1 MTSQNIYQFFRF
13 SVGGLINICSKI
25 LLVSFFGLLLVPPF
39 INYLLTHTV
48 ILFFSYFY
56 HSKIT
61 FQSSISYNHFI
72 KFTQCVMGI
81 KVLDYMLFTASVY
94 VFQQQNAHAVIIA
107 SVAVFFLR
115 YLILDKFA
123 FKKEDNNGRDQYNWC
138 DNLRQ

>member
-1 MTSQNIYQFFRF
+1 MTSPNIYQFFRF

-25 LLVSFFGLLLVPPF
+25 LLVSLFGLFVPPF
-39 INYLLTHTV
+39 INYLLTQIV

-61 FQSSISYNHFI
+61 FRSPISRSHFI
-72 KFTQCVMGI
+72 KFTQCVMGLKI
-81 KVLDYMLFTASVY
+81 LDYMLFTASVY
-94 VFQQQNAHAVIIA
+94 VFQQQNTHAVIIA

-115 YLILDKFA
+115 YLIMDKIA
-123 FKKEDNNGRDQYNWC
+123 FKKRDNNGRDQYNRC